1 MCIEKEIIKLFDE
14 RIKQYQEFEDRL
26 KSITIK
32 HLNLSFE
39 FELRYNA
46 QTKKYEIVRVK
57 GTATK

>member
-26 KSITIK
+26 KTITIK
-32 HLNLSFE
+32 HLNLE
-39 FELRYNA
+39 FQIELKYNA
-46 QTKKYEIVRVK
+46 QSKTYEIIKVK

>member
-1 MCIEKEIIKLFDE
+1 MCIEKQLIKLFDE
-14 RIKQYQEFEDRL
+14 RIKHYQEFEDRL

-32 HLNLSFE
+32 HQNLNFE

-46 QTKKYEIVRVK
+46 HAKKYEIVRVK